1 MKIEPDLRL
10 RKNLGEVNY
19 KEGCEEK
26 NAENLSLPSCISYLT
41 NYKQKT
47 HQKTTCTF
55 SMIMKMSNKKYHLA
69 TISWTKVLGT
79 VLQYSYFSVI
89 SPIGS
94 LLKQCILYHIL
105 M

>member
-26 NAENLSLPSCISYLT
+26 NAENLGLPSCISYLT

-47 HQKTTCTF
+47 HQKNNLHF
-55 SMIMKMSNKKYHLA
+55 
-69 TISWTKVLGT
+69 
-79 VLQYSYFSVI
+79 
-89 SPIGS
+89 
-94 LLKQCILYHIL
+94 
-105 M
+105 